1 MEKKL
6 VETINDFLTKKVN
19 PYYITVFGSMAKGTA
34 RKDSDIDIAF
44 LSDDKFEPYDLFII
58 AQELAAI
65 LDRDVD
71 LIDLNEAS
79 TVFQAQIVGTGEMIY
94 CNDEYRKAIFEMK
107 TFKMY
112 AKLNEEREVIFKRIR
127 ESGEIYDTGKK

>member
-1 MEKKL
+1 MDKKL
-6 VETINDFLTKKVN
+6 IETISDFLIKEVN

-44 LSDDKFEPYDLFII
+44 LSDEKFEPYDLFII
-58 AQELAAI
+58 AQGLASI
-65 LDRDVD
+65 IDRDVD

-79 TVFQAQIVGTGEMIY
+79 TVFQAQIVGTGEIIF
-94 CNDEYRKAIFEMK
+94 CTDEYRKAIFEMK

-112 AKLNEEREVIFKRIR
+112 AKLNEEREVVFKRIM
-127 ESGEIYDTGKK
+127 ESGQIYEK